1 LPAEQ
6 STFSGAMVALKQIL
20 AALNAPGMITS
31 ISFSFK
37 QLKRKLAETL
47 LISVDDAIF
56 EMHKEAIKERYSKL
70 FTKYRATSATG
81 DEIAAHV
88 PKKARKRPISHGE
101 EEDGHRRA
109 SDERE
114 DRTMTSSASGSEL
127 LHHGGESAI
136 SDAAPVSDKP
146 SRDFHRLTV
155 AELKIFLADAG
166 VNFDKFKRKSEYV
179 AAAESVAPLEKDG
192 SIAELI
198 TIASSEDDQSAQT
211 SSALVAPSVVLIS
224 SSDDEEAPVLT
235 VSRVGGGRTLGVAVG
250 TPASNRAPLS
260 QPIKPIGTVSD
271 RGRLIFDPVFDANG
285 VEVEVDED
293 YRESN
298 DVLYGRLSIK
308 TVGIQHYRG
317 VIHVQ
322 EAVFLIREP
331 RNPYDPNAI
340 RVDNISRVQIGH
352 IAAKDG
358 NESATIFHHPNP
370 FECNT
375 TLSGTAGALAP
386 LMDHA
391 SPYKPRFEATLAKQ
405 LSYSCDTTLDIF
417 GLREVNNFSK

>member
-1 LPAEQ
+1 
-6 STFSGAMVALKQIL
+6 MVALKQIL
-20 AALNAPGMITS
+20 AALNAPGI
-31 ISFSFK
+31 ISSLSLSFK
-37 QLKRKLAETL
+37 QLKCKLAETL

-70 FTKYRATSATG
+70 FTKYRATSTTG

-88 PKKARKRPISHGE
+88 PKKAKKRLISHGE

-114 DRTMTSSASGSEL
+114 DRTMTIRKQRSASSSEL
-127 LHHGGESAI
+127 LNHGGESAI
-136 SDAAPVSDKP
+136 ADSAPVSDKP
-146 SRDFHRLTV
+146 SKDFHRLTV
-155 AELKIFLADAG
+155 AELKIFLGDAG

-179 AAAESVAPLEKDG
+179 AAAESVAPLEKDSNITG
-192 SIAELI
+192 LI
-198 TIASSEDDQSAQT
+198 TIASSEDEQSAQT
-211 SSALVAPSVVLIS
+211 SSALLAPSIVLIS

-235 VSRVGGGRTLGVAVG
+235 VSRVTGGRALGVVVG
-250 TPASNRAPLS
+250 TPASNRPPLS
-260 QPIKPIGTVSD
+260 QPTQPIGTVSD
-271 RGRLIFDPVFDANG
+271 RGRLMFGPVFDANG

-358 NESATIFHHPNP
+358 NERATIFHHPKP
-370 FECNT
+370 FECNP

-391 SPYKPRFEATLAKQ
+391 SPYKPRFEATLARQ
-405 LSYSCDTTLDIF
+405 LAYSCDTTLDIF
-417 GLREVNNFSK
+417 GLREVNTFSK